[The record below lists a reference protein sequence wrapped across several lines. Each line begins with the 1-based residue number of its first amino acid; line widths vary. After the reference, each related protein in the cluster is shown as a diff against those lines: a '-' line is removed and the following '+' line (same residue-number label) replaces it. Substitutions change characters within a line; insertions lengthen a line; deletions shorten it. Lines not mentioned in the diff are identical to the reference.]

1 MQDHFFKSGLAE
13 KIMSDSEGMLVASF
27 GDISPNPDVTEVDAC
42 ADIIRKNNIE
52 FVVVVGGGSPMD
64 CAKAAASVAL
74 TNDSIRKYP
83 GTWIKYRAITI
94 YSARSSRP
102 FRYLSIPSVRSPSHK
117 KS

>member
-27 GDISPNPDVTEVDAC
+27 GDISPNPDVTEADAC
-42 ADIIRKNNIE
+42 ADIIRKNNIG

-64 CAKAAASVAL
+64 WAKAAASVAL

-102 FRYLSIPSVRSPSHK
+102 CCLLCHERENVQTL
-117 KS
+117 